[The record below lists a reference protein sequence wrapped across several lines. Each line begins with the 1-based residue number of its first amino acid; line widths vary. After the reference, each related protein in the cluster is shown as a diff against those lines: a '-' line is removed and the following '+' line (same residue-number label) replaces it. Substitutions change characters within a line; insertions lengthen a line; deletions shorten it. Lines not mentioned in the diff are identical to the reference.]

1 MDVDQIQLHFSSTGL
16 MVLNGI
22 IGLIMFGVALDI
34 KSEDFKRIAADGRAA
49 VVGLGAQFFLLPA
62 LTFVLVRLLQP
73 HPSMALGMI
82 LVASCPGGTM
92 SNFLTHFGRGDTALS
107 VSLSAVSTL
116 AAALMTPLNLAFWG
130 GLYGPTAELLRQVA
144 LSPLDLLLTITTILL
159 LPILLGMGMAHRFPE
174 LAARARR
181 PMRFLSLAFF
191 VGFVIVA
198 LLANLEYFQRY
209 IGVVA
214 GLVLLH
220 NGVAMGGG
228 YLVARWIRLGE
239 AARRAVTFEVGIQN
253 SALGLILIFDFFD
266 GLGGMAIVAAWWGVW
281 HLVSG
286 LSLATFWSR
295 RPAAMASQTLT

>member
-34 KSEDFKRIAADGRAA
+34 KARDFQRIRGDGRAA
-49 VVGLGAQFFLLPA
+49 VVGLASQFFLLPA
-62 LTFVLVRLLQP
+62 LTFVLVRCLQP

-92 SNFLTHFGRGDTALS
+92 SSFLTHFGRGDTALS

-144 LSPLDLLLTITTILL
+144 LSPLDLLLTIVTILL
-159 LPILLGMGMAHRFPE
+159 LPILLGMGMARRFPE

-191 VGFVIVA
+191 VGFVVVA
-198 LLANLEYFQRY
+198 LLANLEYFRRY

-214 GLVLLH
+214 LLVLLH
-220 NGVAMGGG
+220 NGVAMAGG
-228 YLVARWIRLGE
+228 YLVARWVRLGE

-286 LSLATFWSR
+286 LSLAGFWSR
-295 RPAAMASQTLT
+295 RPIPTAPQAVT